1 MSSVGLLLQLREL
14 LQGHSLPGAR
24 RTPVSAGQMSEEE
37 LAAEMEEQRTLN
49 ALGGF
54 PF

>member
-1 MSSVGLLLQLREL
+1 
-14 LQGHSLPGAR
+14 
-24 RTPVSAGQMSEEE
+24 MSEEE
-37 LAAEMEEQRTLN
+37 LATEMEEQRTLN